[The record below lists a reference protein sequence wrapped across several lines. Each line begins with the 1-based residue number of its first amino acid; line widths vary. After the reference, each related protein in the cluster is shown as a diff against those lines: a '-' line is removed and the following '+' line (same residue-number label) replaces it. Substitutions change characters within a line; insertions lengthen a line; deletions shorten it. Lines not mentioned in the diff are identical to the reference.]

1 MWPSDGDQRDQG
13 YHGFEVRGGCT
24 QATGFLVKIDSIQNI
39 LHAIVYTNRLC
50 GPPVMSLDGWQ
61 LLLED

>member
-24 QATGFLVKIDSIQNI
+24 QAAGFLVKIDSIQNI
-39 LHAIVYTNRLC
+39 LQSFTQTDCVGRL
-50 GPPVMSLDGWQ
+50 
-61 LLLED
+61 